1 METDS
6 RGNISDTLNKIAQ
19 HSDVALAIA
28 VVGIVLAMLIPI
40 PPILMDFL
48 LSFNITFALV
58 ILLIS
63 LYLLKPLDF
72 SSFPAV
78 LLVSTLARL
87 ALNISSTR
95 LILLHGQEGESAAGE
110 VIKSFGKFVVGG
122 NFVVGLVI
130 FLILVVI
137 QFVVI
142 TKGSGRIA
150 EVAARF
156 TLDAMPG
163 KQMSI
168 DADLNAGLITEDE
181 ARERR
186 KSIAREADF
195 YGAMDGASKF
205 VRGDAIVGIIIMFIN
220 IVGGLIIGVVQ
231 HKMDIERAV
240 STYAILTIGDG
251 LVSQLPALLISTA
264 SGFIVTRAASDSNFG
279 KEFSFQLLHQPKVF
293 AIASG
298 MLFVIGIIPGLPTLP
313 FLIMSGISGGIAY
326 AKRKG
331 SILAKKM
338 LSQAESE
345 SPEETIET
353 ESANLEQLMEIDPIE
368 LEISYNLIPLVDP
381 KENGHLLDRIK
392 IIRRQCAVDLG
403 FIVPPIRIR
412 DNIQL
417 KPGEYAILIRGVK
430 VAEGKIMMGYFL
442 AMNPGNALEE
452 IEGISAQEP
461 VFGLPAKWISED
473 KKDHAELAGYTVVD
487 PETILATHI
496 TEIIKSYAHELL
508 GRTELKAILDRLKE
522 THPSLVEEVTPSILP
537 MSIIHKVCANLLREQ
552 VSIRDMVKILETLA
566 DRGNMIKDPDILTEY
581 VRIALS
587 RSITK
592 TLVDNDGILK
602 VFTLDP
608 TVEEI
613 IINSLSDDHTTL
625 NINAEESKIIIN
637 ATAQAINSAIID
649 NQPIILCSS
658 VIRRHFKTLTEKFL
672 PNLFVISYNE
682 VPSNIEV
689 QQVGIISLR
698 EENQFIRH

>member
-1 METDS
+1 MGASNRT
-6 RGNISDTLNKIAQ
+6 NISDILNKIAR

-95 LILLHGQEGESAAGE
+95 LILLHGHEGESAAGE

-186 KSIAREADF
+186 KAIAREADF

-220 IVGGLIIGVVQ
+220 IVGGLIIGIVE
-231 HKMDIERAV
+231 HKMDVEKAV

-313 FLIMSGISGGIAY
+313 FLIMSAISGGIAY
-326 AKRKG
+326 INRKG
-331 SILAKKM
+331 SILAKRM
-338 LSQAESE
+338 L
-345 SPEETIET
+345 PET
-353 ESANLEQLMEIDPIE
+353 ELAQETQETEESNLERLMEIDPME

-392 IIRRQCAVDLG
+392 IIRRQCAIDLG

-417 KPGEYAILIRGVK
+417 KPGEYAILIRGVN
-430 VAEGKIMMGYFL
+430 VAHGKIMMGYFL
-442 AMNPGNALEE
+442 AMNPGNVLEE
-452 IEGISAQEP
+452 IEGVDAFEP
-461 VFGLPAKWISED
+461 VFGLPAKWINEEQ
-473 KKDHAELAGYTVVD
+473 KEIAEFAGYTVVD
-487 PETILATHI
+487 PETVLATHI
-496 TEIIKSYAHELL
+496 TEIIRLYAHELL
-508 GRTELKAILDRLKE
+508 GRTELKTILDRVKE
-522 THPSLVEEVTPSILP
+522 THPNLVEEIVPNVLP
-537 MSIIHKVCANLLREQ
+537 MSIIQKVCANLLKEQ

-566 DRGNMIKDPDILTEY
+566 DRGNTIKDPDILTEY
-581 VRIALS
+581 VRSALA

-592 TLVDNDGILK
+592 TLVDKDGVLK

-608 TVEEI
+608 SIEEI
-613 IINSLSDDHTTL
+613 IVNALSDDQSIL
-625 NINAEESKIIIN
+625 NINAEESKLIIN
-637 ATAQAINSAIID
+637 AVAQAINNAFID
-649 NQPIILCSS
+649 NQPVVLCSS
-658 VIRRHFKTLTEKFL
+658 VIRRHFKRLTEKYL

-682 VPSNIEV
+682 VPTNVEV
-689 QQVGIISLR
+689 QQAGIISLR
-698 EENQFIRH
+698 EENHFVRR